1 MAVTRAEKDE
11 ELQDL
16 ERAFRGTD
24 SAIVVDYK
32 GLKVPEVTELRRQ
45 VRGARGQY
53 KVVKNTLAKRALKGT
68 TFESLT
74 EYFSGTT
81 AVAYSGEDPVA
92 LAKVLT
98 TFAKTAPALQI
109 KAAVV
114 QGRAIKAGE
123 VTELATMPGKPEL
136 YAKLLFLL
144 QAPMVQLVSVLNAA
158 PRDLMSVLVQA
169 ETKRSESIGAGVGD
183 QIDGVSSPSPE
194 PLAPSPD
201 KDSGF

>member
-1 MAVTRAEKDE
+1 MAVTKAIKEE
-11 ELQDL
+11 ELHDL
-16 ERAFRGTD
+16 EKAFKGTD
-24 SAIVVDYK
+24 SAILVDYR

-45 VRGARGQY
+45 VRGAKAQY

-68 TFESLT
+68 PFEPLS
-74 EYFSGTT
+74 EHFVGTT
-81 AVAYSGEDPVA
+81 AVAYSGDDPVA

-114 QGRAIKAGE
+114 QGRSIKAAE
-123 VTELATMPGKPEL
+123 VTELATLPGKPEL

-158 PRDLMSVLVQA
+158 PRDLMNVLAAA
-169 ETKRSESIGAGVGD
+169 EKKRSES
-183 QIDGVSSPSPE
+183 
-194 PLAPSPD
+194 
-201 KDSGF
+201 

>member
-1 MAVTRAEKDE
+1 MAVTRASKEE
-11 ELQDL
+11 ELQQL
-16 ERAFRGTD
+16 EQSFKGTD

-45 VRGARGQY
+45 VRGAKGQY
-53 KVVKNTLAKRALKGT
+53 QVVKNTLARRALKGT
-68 TFESLT
+68 SFEQLS
-74 EYFSGTT
+74 EFFSGTT

-123 VTELATMPGKPEL
+123 VTDLATLPGKPEL

-169 ETKRSESIGAGVGD
+169 EKKKS
-183 QIDGVSSPSPE
+183 SPE
-194 PLAPSPD
+194 PEQGA
-201 KDSGF
+201 